1 MLFSRIDISH
11 ILSFHFISF
20 KRTSTTMFS
29 SILFSTHLV
38 FFSSLSTS
46 SWSLSL
52 VKLCFLLS
60 SPSLFAPNRKACSER
75 ERERDTSVYAHACYY
90 CSAMLFKSAM
100 SLFWPR
106 RLLARLGF
114 DVVDDNGRH
123 RQFDCFQFCSQC
135 AGAVDVFL
143 FLLFAAPFHCKIL
156 QIVIV
161 IQKPCLLFAL
171 FVRLFIIF
179 FVLHFTVG
187 SMLCCCIQRSTIS
200 LLRSSFFS
208 HPFSIAYVFHYVC
221 CPMVKSHHRTQEI
234 LEFSSLDL
242 VKILIRHIFC

>member
-38 FFSSLSTS
+38 FFIAVDVVVVSLLWSSFF
-46 SWSLSL
+46 
-52 VKLCFLLS
+52 CCRHRRC
-60 SPSLFAPNRKACSER
+60 SPQTGKRVQR

-179 FVLHFTVG
+179 FLFFILLLVRCYVVVFNVQPF
-187 SMLCCCIQRSTIS
+187 LCCA
-200 LLRSSFFS
+200 LLFF
-208 HPFSIAYVFHYVC
+208 
-221 CPMVKSHHRTQEI
+221 
-234 LEFSSLDL
+234 
-242 VKILIRHIFC
+242 LIRFLSLTSFITCAVQW